1 MTYTNENPITTEESL
16 KTSSTAQTLSG
27 RVVSALILVSLVAG
41 FLGGYA
47 GSQRRVQPLAEQ
59 HASTQSVT
67 ISENSAVVNV
77 VKKASPAVVSIVIS
91 KDLSKIPGYGRNSF
105 GFDPFDQLFGFNRT
119 TPQTPQEPNVQKVGA
134 GSGFFV
140 SSNGL
145 ILTNKHVVSDTAAS
159 YTVLTSDGKSYE
171 AKVVGSDPVNDIALV
186 KIDIVNAPTLALASS
201 DNLDIGQT
209 VIAIGNS
216 LGQYSNTVTVGVVSG
231 IGRSITAGGNDGAEQ
246 LEGVIQTDAAIN
258 PGNSGGPLL
267 NIAGQVIGINT
278 AIDQEGQSVGFAIPS
293 NDVQKDLDSFNKT
306 GKITRP
312 LLGVRYL
319 MITPDIAKQQ
329 KLPKEYG
336 ALVSRGQQISDVAV
350 VPGSPADKAGIVEND
365 IILEVN
371 GQKLDEQ
378 HTLAG
383 ALRKFST
390 GDVLTLKLYR
400 KGEEKTVQVTLEEA
414 K

>member
-1 MTYTNENPITTEESL
+1 MDTEQI
-16 KTSSTAQTLSG
+16 SSTTQDTLTPIQSAQTLPWRFVS
-27 RVVSALILVSLVAG
+27 VVILISLVAG
-41 FLGGYA
+41 FVGGYA
-47 GSQRRVQPLAEQ
+47 GSQRRL
-59 HASTQSVT
+59 QSPIDKNVSAPSITVT
-67 ISENSAVVNV
+67 ESSAVVDV

-105 GFDPFDQLFGFNRT
+105 GFDPFEQLFGFNT
-119 TPQTPQEPNVQKVGA
+119 VPPQTPQEPNVQKVGA
-134 GSGFFV
+134 GSGFLV
-140 SSNGL
+140 SSDGL
-145 ILTNKHVVSDTAAS
+145 ILTNKHVVSDASAS
-159 YTVLTSDGKSYE
+159 YTVLTSDGNSYE
-171 AKVVGSDPVNDIALV
+171 AKVVSSDPVNDIALV
-186 KIDIVNAPTLALASS
+186 KIDITNAPTLTLASS

-216 LGQYSNTVTVGVVSG
+216 LGQYSNTVTAGVVSG
-231 IGRSITAGGNDGAEQ
+231 IGRSITAGSNDGAEQ

-293 NDVQKDLDSFNKT
+293 NDVQKDLDSFRKT

-312 LLGVRYL
+312 LLGVRYV
-319 MITPDIAKQQ
+319 MITTDMAKQQ
-329 KLPKEYG
+329 KLPKDYG
-336 ALVSRGQQISDVAV
+336 ALVSRGGQAADVAV
-350 VPGSPADKAGIVEND
+350 VPGSPADKAGVVEND

-371 GQKLDEQ
+371 GQKLDER

-390 GDVLTLKLYR
+390 GDGIALKLYR
-400 KGEEKTVQVTLEEA
+400 KGEEKTVQVILEEA